1 MGNVHS
7 VGFSIFGIE
16 FRIYFK
22 GDEVT
27 SKDKIQAFLIQTGID
42 VVNVLRKNDDQV
54 DEYFTDNNIKKLKS
68 TAEITGWVEDL
79 SDA

>member
-27 SKDKIQAFLIQTGID
+27 SKDKI
-42 VVNVLRKNDDQV
+42 
-54 DEYFTDNNIKKLKS
+54 
-68 TAEITGWVEDL
+68 
-79 SDA
+79 